1 MTMLSSSRRRH
12 VIVPKLAAFLIS
24 ACGEESPRPAG
35 LAQIANPASVYCEKR
50 GGRLELVDEAEG
62 QTGYCVLPDGR
73 RVEEWALFRASQAE
87 EEATSGM
94 PVSRGSKPDAKQ

>member
-1 MTMLSSSRRRH
+1 MRIAAPPLQLSLQFADARH
-12 VIVPKLAAFLIS
+12 RESLPRHRVARWIRAALE
-24 ACGEESPRPAG
+24 AP
-35 LAQIANPASVYCEKR
+35 AQITVR
-50 GGRLELVDEAEG
+50 VVDEAEG

-94 PVSRGSKPDAKQ
+94 PVSRGSKADAKQ